1 MVVSLA
7 LQAQGGP
14 AAPKAATG
22 QVVDKV
28 VASVDNQAITRSD
41 VENAYGFELFLDG
54 QAPEPPPDVATLE
67 AVRDRLVDQT
77 LLLSEAGIEGISDSD
92 LDHPAAAALADIRK
106 KFKSEEASRSA
117 LKSLGL
123 SEEKALDRL
132 RDRQR
137 ILTLI
142 DNRLRPSARVE
153 LPEIETYYKNTFVPE
168 ITKRS
173 KTPAPPLAEV
183 EGQIRE
189 ILTQNKIDELLSSWL
204 ESLKSSHRV
213 SIHPF

>member
-1 MVVSLA
+1 
-7 LQAQGGP
+7 
-14 AAPKAATG
+14 
-22 QVVDKV
+22 

-41 VENAYGFELFLDG
+41 VENAYGFELFLSG
-54 QAPEPPPDVATLE
+54 LTPEPPPDSATLL

-77 LLLSEAGIEGISDSD
+77 LLLSEAGTEGISDSD
-92 LDHPAAAALADIRK
+92 LKDFAATALADIRK
-106 KFKSEEASRSA
+106 KFANEKAFQDA

-123 SEEKALDRL
+123 NEMQVLARL

-142 DNRLRPSARVE
+142 DSRLRPSARVE

-168 ITKRS
+168 LAKQN
-173 KTPAPPLAEV
+173 KTPAPPLADV

-189 ILTQNKIDELLSSWL
+189 ILTQKRIDDLLSSWL
-204 ESLKSSHRV
+204 ESLKTSHRV
-213 SIHPF
+213 SVHPF